1 LVLDSFALKTSIQPV
16 GEQVRPGVWVG
27 CGARVDR
34 GVRLVAPCYVGASS
48 KIRAGALITR
58 GSSIEH
64 HCIIDCG
71 TVVESSTL
79 LPLSYLGAGLDLMHS
94 VVGTKRIVSVK
105 YSAELAV
112 EDATLV
118 SAVPATSALRTLSH
132 ATNLLAF
139 VPRQMIRSIFGQR
152 KLRKSHADVECPE
165 PTFDPGAVARP
176 VAQDR
181 QSLTSTVVAGMRDY
195 GNQ

>member
-1 LVLDSFALKTSIQPV
+1 
-16 GEQVRPGVWVG
+16 
-27 CGARVDR
+27 
-34 GVRLVAPCYVGASS
+34 
-48 KIRAGALITR
+48 
-58 GSSIEH
+58 
-64 HCIIDCG
+64 
-71 TVVESSTL
+71 
-79 LPLSYLGAGLDLMHS
+79 MHS
-94 VVGTKRIVSVK
+94 VVGAKRIVSVK

-118 SAVPATSALRTLSH
+118 STVPATSALRTLNH

-152 KLRKSHADVECPE
+152 KLRKSKADVECPE

-176 VAQDR
+176 VTKDR